1 MIANDILAYKTR
13 HIVGAHIL
21 QLLLRSCR
29 INLFPCYTFGKLNDW
44 PIRIHVNERAGCMQR
59 MSIVVT
65 NVLSG
70 PS

>member
-29 INLFPCYTFGKLNDW
+29 INLCF
-44 PIRIHVNERAGCMQR
+44 HVIPLESSMIGLFEY
-59 MSIVVT
+59 V
-65 NVLSG
+65 
-70 PS
+70 